1 MRPDAH
7 DIADIADTAGAAA
20 GSVIGPAA
28 SRPTRVRSP
37 ELEVLWPSVMD
48 ALDHELQNLQR
59 SGDNSRSPRYD
70 ALAELRRGLGA
81 PGRSA

>member
-1 MRPDAH
+1 MA
-7 DIADIADTAGAAA
+7 AAA
-20 GSVIGPAA
+20 GSVIEPAA
-28 SRPTRVRSP
+28 SRPNRVRSP

-48 ALDHELQNLQR
+48 ALDHEIQNMQRR
-59 SGDNSRSPRYD
+59 SGDISRSPRYD